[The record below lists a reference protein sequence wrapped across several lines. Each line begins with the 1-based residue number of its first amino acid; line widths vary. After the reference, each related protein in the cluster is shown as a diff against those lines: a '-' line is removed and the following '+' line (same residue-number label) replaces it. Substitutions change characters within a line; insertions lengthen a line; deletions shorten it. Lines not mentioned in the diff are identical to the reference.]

1 MKKIIS
7 FALVALILSACGG
20 GSKNPDVRLGGSNY
34 GYSNGQIQAD
44 TKVKE
49 KAPLNRL
56 HVSGV
61 GKSHGAQRI
70 FRINEKDY
78 DIVVNG
84 MTNPNVAHGVMRHQE
99 KNDGL
104 LITRETLPNLQY
116 SRAGMMT
123 FLDEDS
129 KDYESR
135 IFQQGIGANNLP
147 SSGSAS
153 YTGTAV
159 TMTSK
164 GSDANTIN
172 MNVDFGSK
180 NLSGRLNNTINTVA
194 GEQING
200 MDFSGKLSG
209 NTFQA
214 NSSTTNF
221 NGGLYGDTGQEFAGT
236 ILDNSRQINGY
247 FGGHRK

>member
-78 DIVVNG
+78 DIVVHG
-84 MTNPNVAHGVMRHQE
+84 MTNPNVAHIR
-99 KNDGL
+99 KR
-104 LITRETLPNLQY
+104 TTACSLP
-116 SRAGMMT
+116 
-123 FLDEDS
+123 
-129 KDYESR
+129 
-135 IFQQGIGANNLP
+135 
-147 SSGSAS
+147 
-153 YTGTAV
+153 
-159 TMTSK
+159 
-164 GSDANTIN
+164 
-172 MNVDFGSK
+172 
-180 NLSGRLNNTINTVA
+180 
-194 GEQING
+194 
-200 MDFSGKLSG
+200 GKPCRTC
-209 NTFQA
+209 NIA
-214 NSSTTNF
+214 
-221 NGGLYGDTGQEFAGT
+221 APA
-236 ILDNSRQINGY
+236 
-247 FGGHRK
+247 